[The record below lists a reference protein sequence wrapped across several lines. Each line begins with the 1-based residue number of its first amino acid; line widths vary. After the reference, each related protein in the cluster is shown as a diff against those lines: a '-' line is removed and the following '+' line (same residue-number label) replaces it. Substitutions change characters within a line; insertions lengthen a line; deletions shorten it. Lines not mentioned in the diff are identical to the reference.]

1 MATSTQAQPAAAE
14 AWSLLMELWRSQRPH
29 WRDAAESVDLRP
41 GQAHLLRLL
50 DESGPVPM
58 RKLACA
64 MRCDPSNITGLAD
77 RLEERGLVE
86 RQADPSDRRV
96 KGLALTPE
104 GARVRDEFLARLME
118 PPEEIAGLS
127 AADQRALRDSLRR
140 ALRR

>member
-1 MATSTQAQPAAAE
+1 MSTRTKAPPAEE
-14 AWSLLMELWRSQRPH
+14 AWSLLIELMRSQRPH

-50 DESGPVPM
+50 DDSGPVPM
-58 RKLACA
+58 RTLACA

-86 RQADPSDRRV
+86 RQADPDDRRV

-104 GARVRDEFLARLME
+104 GARLRDALVARLKE
-118 PPEEIAGLS
+118 PPEEIASLP
-127 AADQRALRDSLRR
+127 AADQRALRD
-140 ALRR
+140 ALRKALGR